1 MAEYWG
7 WKPYLSVAERRRRAA
22 REMEKRSK
30 QGYPVSPVIIEGR
43 TIVKTFWGKA
53 WCDNLE
59 RYSDFANRLPR
70 GRTYVRNGSVID
82 LQIVAGTIHALVSG
96 SKIYKVA
103 VKVTPVTKARWKAI
117 CTDCAGTIDS
127 LVELLQGR
135 FPKGV
140 MERICRQNTGLF
152 PSPKEIQLSCSCPDW
167 ADMCKHVS
175 AVLYGIGARF
185 DEHPELLFRLH
196 EINENELIAKAG
208 KALPLMKEQRAGSR
222 VLGSEDVSAVFGLE
236 MALGTDI
243 DAGRAAVTGSKA
255 KTEKRRPNKKAI
267 VANAGQKKPGKP
279 RRSNQRQKAE
289 IRVPPIN
296 IAK

>member
-1 MAEYWG
+1 MPG
-7 WKPYLSVAERRRRAA
+7 
-22 REMEKRSK
+22 
-30 QGYPVSPVIIEGR
+30 
-43 TIVKTFWGKA
+43 
-53 WCDNLE
+53 NLK
-59 RYSDFANRLPR
+59 
-70 GRTYVRNGSVID
+70 G
-82 LQIVAGTIHALVSG
+82 
-96 SKIYKVA
+96 
-103 VKVTPVTKARWKAI
+103 
-117 CTDCAGTIDS
+117 
-127 LVELLQGR
+127 VELENFIREVATTYSHETTAPGNDLYVITVGAM
-135 FPKGV
+135 K
-140 MERICRQNTGLF
+140 
-152 PSPKEIQLSCSCPDW
+152 
-167 ADMCKHVS
+167 DMGTTTRTDDLIAS
-175 AVLYGIGARF
+175 YSSTGARF

-243 DAGRAAVTGSKA
+243 DAGRAAVTDSKA

-279 RRSNQRQKAE
+279 RSSNQRQKAE